1 MNFCGKYTKKDQKIL
16 RDCDLID
23 DDQSVVS
30 EESDAEVDSFSDDSE
45 ADFFATLRRNGD
57 DASGLPLTTDSERI
71 IDDDDMCYDTKE
83 KLIEF
88 AFDDGEC
95 GIKMNADRNSSAKD
109 IFDQLF
115 SRNIVQTLFRNLL
128 IQSLIGLPHT
138 EISGKNLVALTPTRG
153 RAKQK
158 EMHYHRHQQ
167 IVYNN
172 IS

>member
-16 RDCDLID
+16 RNCDLID

-45 ADFFATLRRNGD
+45 ADFFATLRRKQKRLIVSSEDEDTENTDDFASGD
-57 DASGLPLTTDSERI
+57 DASGLSLTTDSERI

-115 SRNIVQTLFRNLL
+115 SRNIVQTLVSCTNCYAKHLFDTRRAVTRN
-128 IQSLIGLPHT
+128 
-138 EISGKNLVALTPTRG
+138 TP
-153 RAKQK
+153 
-158 EMHYHRHQQ
+158 
-167 IVYNN
+167 N
-172 IS
+172 INFT